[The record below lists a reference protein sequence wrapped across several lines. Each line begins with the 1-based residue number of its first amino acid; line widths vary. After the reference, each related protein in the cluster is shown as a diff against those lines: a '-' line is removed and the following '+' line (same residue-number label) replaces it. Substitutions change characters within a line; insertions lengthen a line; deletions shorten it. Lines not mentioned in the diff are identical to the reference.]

1 MRTVL
6 ILISLCLISILTAC
20 ASTNDS
26 LSQNADVDAEIE
38 NSQVE
43 PSQEQLREPA
53 IESDGT
59 QIQQTSSGA
68 EIDEAKEPKIE
79 LEPVVT
85 PPAPSDL
92 LSRIRSDFTLDRQTH
107 RPEVIEILEYYKKNP
122 EHYTEI
128 ITRSS
133 PFLSLIVS
141 EIEERGL
148 PLELALLPFVESGYE
163 ATSFSQS
170 SAAGLW
176 QIIPN
181 TARHLELRMGWW
193 HDERLDIPKSTEK
206 ALDYLS
212 YLNQRF
218 QGDWELTL
226 AAYNG
231 GESHVASRI
240 RRASEN
246 ADFWKLDLKKE
257 TSGYVPKLLAIT
269 EILSHPDKYGVQ
281 LPKIPNEDQVVAISI
296 DKQVDLRLSA
306 QAVGQTYAEF
316 KKLNSGYLRWISEPG
331 TSAHLLIPAAQQA
344 NLLASITDITTDQNL
359 AWDHYRVRNGDTLSE
374 IAREFGTTLRALI
387 AVNDLDD
394 SRIYKNQDL
403 LIPKSSEVTMS
414 DAGTSHTIK
423 QLYIV
428 ESGDSLW
435 DISRDHNVSIDE
447 IRRLNSLRGNTLR
460 IGKVLVLAE
469 NFTGSE
475 ITYEVKSGDSL
486 STIAS
491 RFRVAVSDIRAWN
504 ALEGDLIK
512 LGQELTIRPGNS

>member
-1 MRTVL
+1 MRHLLTL
-6 ILISLCLISILTAC
+6 FALCTIFTLTAC
-20 ASTNDS
+20 VHTENPTTQDANATSKEDS
-26 LSQNADVDAEIE
+26 AQPLEPSEPTADEISHEIE
-38 NSQVE
+38 IVETDPNAETIETAQPQVE
-43 PSQEQLREPA
+43 
-53 IESDGT
+53 T
-59 QIQQTSSGA
+59 TSSS
-68 EIDEAKEPKIE
+68 
-79 LEPVVT
+79 T
-85 PPAPSDL
+85 PPQPSDL
-92 LSRIRSDFTLDRQTH
+92 LSKLRSSFTLNRQTD
-107 RPEVIEILEYYKKNP
+107 RPEVIEILESHKRNP
-122 EHYTEI
+122 DHYLEI
-128 ITRSS
+128 LTRGA
-133 PFLSLIVS
+133 PFLSLITAK
-141 EIEERGL
+141 IEERGM

-170 SAAGLW
+170 GAAGLW

-181 TARHLELRMGWW
+181 TARHLDLEMGWW
-193 HDERLDIPKSTEK
+193 YDERLDILKSTDK

-212 YLNQRF
+212 YLNDRF
-218 QGDWELTL
+218 EGDWELTL

-240 RRASEN
+240 RQASGN
-246 ADFWKLDLKKE
+246 ADFWAIELKRE
-257 TSGYVPKLLAIT
+257 TTAYVPKLLAAA
-269 EILSHPDKYGVQ
+269 EVVANPDKYGVELPTIHADDQ
-281 LPKIPNEDQVVAISI
+281 LIAISV
-296 DKQVDLRLSA
+296 DTQLDLRLSA
-306 QAVGQTYAEF
+306 KAVGLTYSEF

-331 TSAHLLIPAAQQA
+331 ETAQLLIPVSEQA
-344 NLLASITDITTDQNL
+344 NLLASINDIATDQNV
-359 AWDHYRVRNGDTLSE
+359 AWDHYRVKNGDTLSE

-414 DAGTSHTIK
+414 DAGDSHTIK

-435 DISRDHNVSIDE
+435 EISRDHNVSIEE

-486 STIAS
+486 STIAN

-504 ALEGDLIK
+504 ALDSDLIK